1 MRVSEVGSS
10 GMAWSERPSDFLV
23 SSPVTAPVA
32 SLALP
37 FALSRPLAL
46 VLAAALSSAR
56 ASPFFGRHVRI
67 ASFYLYEI
75 RVERLR
81 LEPGGES
88 PLLINCREEVFSRTR
103 STEE

>member
-10 GMAWSERPSDFLV
+10 GMAWSERPSDFLA

-32 SLALP
+32 SLAL
-37 FALSRPLAL
+37 SKPLAL
-46 VLAAALSSAR
+46 ILAAALSSAR

-88 PLLINCREEVFSRTR
+88 PLLMNCREEVFSKTR
-103 STEE
+103 SAEK